1 MQKMKCKGHRLG
13 LIASRIKDAAIVL
26 VAVEIFPVDAVGEV
40 THHVVAYFLQAK
52 IEESSENGIENFYQS
67 KGDNSINS
75 VTKDK
80 EGVCYFLKSRL
91 PTARGTVNGKG
102 VIAMRDTGCTGCVI
116 RAVWFLRISY

>member
-1 MQKMKCKGHRLG
+1 MQGAQDRSDSFQNKGRGNSFGSGRNFPKGRGRGGNPPRGGGQQVNFCKMQIEERSE
-13 LIASRIKDAAIVL
+13 SRI
-26 VAVEIFPVDAVGEV
+26 
-40 THHVVAYFLQAK
+40 
-52 IEESSENGIENFYQS
+52 ENICQS

-91 PTARGTVNGKG
+91 PTAHGTVSEKE

-116 RAVWFLRISY
+116 RSSLVSKD